1 MLLSCSSSGWSFPAS
16 PGPFERRWV
25 PGGPE
30 ASGRALVTPGHSLL
44 RELQSKAGGIA
55 MSLPVAQVQAAAL
68 GLEPQQR
75 AKLAAL
81 LIESL
86 GDDEAVDEQAIE
98 RLWLDE
104 VKERCRQ
111 IDAGEVELVPADQ
124 VLASLRAR
132 AK

>member
-1 MLLSCSSSGWSFPAS
+1 
-16 PGPFERRWV
+16 
-25 PGGPE
+25 
-30 ASGRALVTPGHSLL
+30 
-44 RELQSKAGGIA
+44 

-68 GLEPQQR
+68 GLEPLQP
-75 AKLAAL
+75 AKRPAQ
-81 LIESL
+81 LIENHAA
-86 GDDEAVDEQAIE
+86 DAAVHEQAIE

>member
-1 MLLSCSSSGWSFPAS
+1 
-16 PGPFERRWV
+16 
-25 PGGPE
+25 
-30 ASGRALVTPGHSLL
+30 
-44 RELQSKAGGIA
+44 